1 MGAVLGVVA
10 FVIALVGLLAT
21 LGNAGYLAMLSSA
34 ASKRGLSGEATMD
47 YVKGQRALAG
57 GLAVVALVG
66 LLIVIGSGPV
76 GDVFGLILGGGSG
89 LAGYRALNSTRQR
102 FRNGS

>member
-10 FVIALVGLLAT
+10 FVVALVGLLVT

-34 ASKRGLSGEATMD
+34 ARKRGLSGETTMD

-57 GLAVVALVG
+57 GLAVVALLG
-66 LLIVIGSGPV
+66 LLFTAGGPVADVIG
-76 GDVFGLILGGGSG
+76 LLLGGGSG
-89 LAGYRALNSTRQR
+89 LAGYRALSSTQQR
-102 FRNGS
+102 FRSGS

>member
-10 FVIALVGLLAT
+10 FVVALVGLLVT

-34 ASKRGLSGEATMD
+34 AKKRGLSGETTMD

-57 GLAVVALVG
+57 GLSVVALLG
-66 LLIVIGSGPV
+66 LLFTAGGPVADVIG
-76 GDVFGLILGGGSG
+76 LLLGGGSG
-89 LAGYRALNSTRQR
+89 LAGYRALTSTRQR
-102 FRNGS
+102 FRSGS

>member
-1 MGAVLGVVA
+1 M
-10 FVIALVGLLAT
+10 IALVGLLAT

-76 GDVFGLILGGGSG
+76 GDVFGLILAGGSG